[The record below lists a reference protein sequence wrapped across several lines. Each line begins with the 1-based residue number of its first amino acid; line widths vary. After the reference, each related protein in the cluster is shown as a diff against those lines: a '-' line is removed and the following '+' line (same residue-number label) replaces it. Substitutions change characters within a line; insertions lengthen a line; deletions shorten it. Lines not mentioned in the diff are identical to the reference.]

1 MEAHIEQYT
10 ARISVLEERVEAL
23 TRLTAALGTMAATQA
38 VLKAEAIADKA
49 LFHLLILG
57 VRENLTSAMAANDRA
72 TAHEHKRVEDKF
84 EAHNGILSATAKAT
98 TEDRARF
105 ATRDQVD
112 GLADKFLSFKSTTDK
127 ALTLAEGAKS
137 GIGLVGSV
145 VLGAFAV
152 MGTVSG
158 VVGLAASTG
167 LFRH

>member
-23 TRLTAALGTMAATQA
+23 TALTAAIAGMAATLA
-38 VLKAEAIADKA
+38 VLKAEAVADKQMFQM
-49 LFHLLILG
+49 LVQGL
-57 VRENLTSAMAANDRA
+57 RETLASALTSNERAA
-72 TAHEHKRVEDKF
+72 AHEHRRVEDKF

-112 GLADKFLSFKSTTDK
+112 GLVDKFLSFKSTTDK

-158 VVGLAASTG
+158 VIGLAASTG